1 MLKIRSGRLYTCGKN
16 VFWKEPKV
24 CSPAHTLTH
33 TQTHKHM
40 SIPQPPPINILQP
53 QPSGAPIL
61 QPQPAGGTILQPQP
75 SENPVTQPQ
84 PVASSPQKEEKVT
97 SIHLWLCGQILYPS
111 SQHFSMKPQ
120 RGRALYNVCFHV

>member
-1 MLKIRSGRLYTCGKN
+1 MLTTRVHLNPLRLPQNKTLKLIDTLYYLILKIRSDKLYTCGKN

-61 QPQPAGGTILQPQP
+61 QPQPARGTILQPQP

-97 SIHLWLCGQILYPS
+97 SIHL
-111 SQHFSMKPQ
+111 
-120 RGRALYNVCFHV
+120 